1 MEEEDRLYRL
11 NRVAHVAGFIDQEPA
26 RVISGVRRQQ
36 NMPLHERI
44 IPYLETAGLYHL
56 ARLNSQWFW
65 VDEPLLSAFIERWRP
80 ETHTFHMPFGECTV
94 TLEGVAYQLGLPIDG
109 EPVSGCLSE
118 FENFM
123 ENGRPAWVWFR
134 ELFGELPPQNKVKQM
149 TVCYTWFHERFRVLP
164 ADATED
170 IVRIYTRAYIM
181 MLLSSQLFADK
192 NANRVHLRWLPYVA
206 SLDDLG
212 RYSWGSAALAWLYRC
227 LCRGTNRNV
236 VNLAGP
242 LQLLQSWI
250 FWRFPCLR
258 PSDFNRFGFPLASRW
273 AQYLPRNDAVDQ
285 RVVGARLSLDRLRV
299 HDIVWEPYSTPDVA
313 AIVHPEILLDQHRRL
328 WTAVTSL
335 IYFAAIE
342 WHQVDRVM
350 PQFGGVQHLPRF
362 ALNIDWL
369 HAKDGRGGDRWF
381 PSYYREWHEHWQDRH
396 ASVLPVDR
404 VADPGPSAEY
414 LDWWCRVAHRFLSPE
429 VAFQDPRPIVL
440 TEEARHRGSSQAP
453 PMVQV
458 VDRPDNRRVDRRRRI
473 GTRTTDREWRWLADQ
488 LDEGQGVGH
497 QGGDVDHRVPRRR
510 ARRHGQRDGGGRAR
524 GRGPSGEYHSGQD
537 AVGDDSGGVG
547 TGMDQGTYEVG
558 GSSQMFEVGGSSQ
571 MFVDFTTA
579 AVGMDID
586 DPVSQSEF
594 FRDIADI
601 LGEDDGTHYRP
612 QMDEG
617 HSQFAEHQPH
627 VQDVQPGLP
636 VDLNEPAPSPLDPWF
651 ALGGT
656 PASAFSVVPP
666 QAQVPQVDERPR
678 RARRAPLCGTGG
690 HLIGQLQD
698 DDSDT
703 IEDSD

>member
-1 MEEEDRLYRL
+1 
-11 NRVAHVAGFIDQEPA
+11 
-26 RVISGVRRQQ
+26 
-36 NMPLHERI
+36 
-44 IPYLETAGLYHL
+44 
-56 ARLNSQWFW
+56 
-65 VDEPLLSAFIERWRP
+65 
-80 ETHTFHMPFGECTV
+80 
-94 TLEGVAYQLGLPIDG
+94 
-109 EPVSGCLSE
+109 
-118 FENFM
+118 
-123 ENGRPAWVWFR
+123 
-134 ELFGELPPQNKVKQM
+134 M

-170 IVRIYTRAYIM
+170 IVRIYARAYIM

-212 RYSWGSAALAWLYRC
+212 RYSWGSAALAW
-227 LCRGTNRNV
+227 
-236 VNLAGP
+236 
-242 LQLLQSWI
+242 
-250 FWRFPCLR
+250 
-258 PSDFNRFGFPLASRW
+258 W

-285 RVVGARLSLDRLRV
+285 RVVAARLSLDRLRV

-350 PQFGGVQHLPRF
+350 PQFGGVQHLPRLP
-362 ALNIDWL
+362 LNIDWL
-369 HAKDGRGGDRWF
+369 HAKDGR
-381 PSYYREWHEHWQDRH
+381 
-396 ASVLPVDR
+396 VLPVDR

-488 LDEGQGVGH
+488 LDEGQGVGG
-497 QGGDVDHRVPRRR
+497 QGGDIDHRVPRRR

-524 GRGPSGEYHSGQD
+524 GRAPSGEYHSGQD
-537 AVGDDSGGVG
+537 VVGEDIGGVG

-558 GSSQMFEVGGSSQ
+558 GSSQMFA
-571 MFVDFTTA
+571 DFTTA

-666 QAQVPQVDERPR
+666 QAQVDERPR

-690 HLIGQLQD
+690 HLIGELQD

>member
-1 MEEEDRLYRL
+1 
-11 NRVAHVAGFIDQEPA
+11 
-26 RVISGVRRQQ
+26 
-36 NMPLHERI
+36 
-44 IPYLETAGLYHL
+44 
-56 ARLNSQWFW
+56 
-65 VDEPLLSAFIERWRP
+65 
-80 ETHTFHMPFGECTV
+80 
-94 TLEGVAYQLGLPIDG
+94 
-109 EPVSGCLSE
+109 
-118 FENFM
+118 
-123 ENGRPAWVWFR
+123 
-134 ELFGELPPQNKVKQM
+134 M

-164 ADATED
+164 ADATDD
-170 IVRIYTRAYIM
+170 IVRIYARAYIM

-212 RYSWGSAALAWLYRC
+212 RYSWGSAVLAW
-227 LCRGTNRNV
+227 
-236 VNLAGP
+236 
-242 LQLLQSWI
+242 
-250 FWRFPCLR
+250 
-258 PSDFNRFGFPLASRW
+258 W
-273 AQYLPRNDAVDQ
+273 AEYLPRNDAVDQ
-285 RVVGARLSLDRLRV
+285 RVVAARLCLDRLRV
-299 HDIVWEPYSTPDVA
+299 HDIVWEPYSSPDVLA
-313 AIVHPEILLDQHRRL
+313 VVHPEILLDEHRRL

-335 IYFAAIE
+335 IYFVAIE

-350 PQFGGVQHLPRF
+350 PQFGGVQHLPHL

-396 ASVLPVDR
+396 ATVLPVDR
-404 VADPGPSAEY
+404 VADPGPSSEY

-473 GTRTTDREWRWLADQ
+473 GTRTTDREWRWLADHLEEEQ
-488 LDEGQGVGH
+488 VVGDH
-497 QGGDVDHRVPRRR
+497 GGDVDHRVPRRR

-524 GRGPSGEYHSGQD
+524 GRGPSGEYHSGQH
-537 AVGDDSGGVG
+537 AVGEDIGGVA
-547 TGMDQGTYEVG
+547 TGMDQGT
-558 GSSQMFEVGGSSQ
+558 FEVGGSSQ
-571 MFVDFTTA
+571 MFQSGDTQAFADFTTA

-612 QMDEG
+612 QMDEV

-627 VQDVQPGLP
+627 VQDVQPALL
-636 VDLNEPAPSPLDPWF
+636 VDLNEPAASPSDPWF

-666 QAQVPQVDERPR
+666 QASVPQVDQRPR
-678 RARRAPLCGTGG
+678 RVRRAPLCGTGG
-690 HLIGQLQD
+690 HLIGQLDD